1 MRDLENCQLPSKFC
15 SFCSIKGN
23 GITRIDDIREITDEN
38 DKKEWA
44 LDRSLGN
51 SRCNVRPGRVLVIN
65 DDSLITIREVV
76 CTPV

>member
-44 LDRSLGN
+44 LDKSLGTLDVTLDQEECW
-51 SRCNVRPGRVLVIN
+51 SSMTTL
-65 DDSLITIREVV
+65 
-76 CTPV
+76 

>member
-1 MRDLENCQLPSKFC
+1 MRDLDNCQLPSKFC

-44 LDRSLGN
+44 LDKSLGTLDVTLDQEECW
-51 SRCNVRPGRVLVIN
+51 SSMTTL
-65 DDSLITIREVV
+65 
-76 CTPV
+76 